1 LICWLRYN
9 FAFQLVRKHSII
21 DSKITQPALV
31 QFIALASIHSAKAE
45 HSAYR
50 NEITQPALVQ
60 FIALASVHS
69 AKAEHFPKIYAQFMV
84 EIDGSI
90 TDIVILRGA
99 HPAIDRE
106 VKRILRTMPAW
117 KPAELNGKK
126 VRSRFTVPIWVELR

>member
-31 QFIALASIHSAKAE
+31 QFIALAS
-45 HSAYR
+45 
-50 NEITQPALVQ
+50 
-60 FIALASVHS
+60 VHS
-69 AKAEHFPKIYAQFMV
+69 AKAEHFPKIYAQFVV

-106 VKRILRTMPAW
+106 VKRVLRAMPAW
-117 KPAELNGKK
+117 KPAKLNGKK